1 MQTEDNFLVAQF
13 GRAVGLKGE
22 LKLNLH
28 TDFPEQFKVGR
39 VLSTNRG
46 PLTIQ
51 NYNPKRNLIK
61 IVGIDTPEDAKR
73 ITNAKVFSSKEETLK
88 YCNLKKGQYFW
99 FDLIGCSIVE
109 DSEVLGVVS
118 EIQRLPQGDYFLINT
133 DEKLIQSGM
142 AKSFLLPYLPH
153 FVKNVDIEQKIITV
167 SSAKDILEAS

>member
-61 IVGIDTPEDAKR
+61 IEGIDTPEDAKR

-88 YCNLKKGQYFW
+88 YCNLKKDQYFW
-99 FDLIGCSIVE
+99 FDLIGCSIIE

-133 DEKLIQSGM
+133 DEKLIHGGM

-153 FVKNVDIEQKIITV
+153 FVKSVDIEQKIITV

>member
-61 IVGIDTPEDAKR
+61 IEGIDTPEDAKR

-118 EIQRLPQGDYFLINT
+118 EIQRLPQGDYFSINT

-153 FVKNVDIEQKIITV
+153 FVKNVYIEQKIITV

>member
-1 MQTEDNFLVAQF
+1 MQSKDNFLVAQF

>member
-1 MQTEDNFLVAQF
+1 MQSKDNFLVAQF

-61 IVGIDTPEDAKR
+61 IV
-73 ITNAKVFSSKEETLK
+73 
-88 YCNLKKGQYFW
+88 
-99 FDLIGCSIVE
+99 
-109 DSEVLGVVS
+109 
-118 EIQRLPQGDYFLINT
+118 
-133 DEKLIQSGM
+133 
-142 AKSFLLPYLPH
+142 
-153 FVKNVDIEQKIITV
+153 
-167 SSAKDILEAS
+167 